1 MQIAQLSIAKMPNLI
16 TDARKLES
24 VVKKL
29 LLIAEETGEKKRRRA
44 MKKCV
49 WIRGEVEN
57 KV

>member
-1 MQIAQLSIAKMPNLI
+1 MPNLI